1 MNTRPILALHAEAED
16 AEIRGV
22 VDERYQR
29 SEGHGADAGH
39 DSDRERNQA
48 ERQETDP
55 PPLAPNRGIS
65 DEAGSIFQMQRIGR
79 CASYIVSPG

>member
-1 MNTRPILALHAEAED
+1 MTAGEGIRSSPFENVGVVTEGED

-65 DEAGSIFQMQRIGR
+65 DGVDLPDAKNWTLR
-79 CASYIVSPG
+79 

>member
-1 MNTRPILALHAEAED
+1 MTAGEGIRSSPFENVGVVTEGED

-55 PPLAPNRGIS
+55 PPLTPNREIS
-65 DEAGSIFQMQRIGR
+65 DGVDLPDAKNWTLR
-79 CASYIVSPG
+79 